1 MSSWKYLAVLEFRME
16 FWIQEFVARLAD
28 SMSCMLELVEDDQKL
43 DDGNIYC
50 LGEDADIAS

>member
-1 MSSWKYLAVLEFRME
+1 ME